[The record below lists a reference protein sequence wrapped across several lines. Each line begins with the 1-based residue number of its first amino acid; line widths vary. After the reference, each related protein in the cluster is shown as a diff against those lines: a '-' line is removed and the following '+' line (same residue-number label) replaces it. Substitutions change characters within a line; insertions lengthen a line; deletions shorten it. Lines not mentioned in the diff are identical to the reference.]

1 MNTLK
6 ATLCT
11 TMVLGA
17 TLLIAKPALATQF
30 VAADSSP
37 STQAC
42 MAVAANKSY
51 VVRKASR
58 DLNISKAVMSKK
70 LHCNNLS
77 MGDFVTLYNLD
88 KSANYLNID
97 TSTRTSIKDLA
108 KSYNPEKVIITG
120 PK

>member
-6 ATLCT
+6 VTLCT
-11 TMVLGA
+11 TFALGA
-17 TLLIAKPALATQF
+17 VLMASPASAVQF
-30 VAADSSP
+30 EAADSSP
-37 STQAC
+37 GTQAC
-42 MAVAANKSY
+42 MAVAANKTY
-51 VVRKASR
+51 VLRKTSR
-58 DLNISKAVMSKK
+58 SLNISKAVLSKK
-70 LHCNNLS
+70 LECNNLS

-108 KSYNPEKVIITG
+108 KTMTSEKVIITG